1 MTAISSVLP
10 ASTHKEEMPRLIML
24 DQTYIIFD
32 VDCAGNASEV
42 VHIRKLS
49 RAGIVAFR
57 FQTNVPTRY
66 IVKPCSGVLENS
78 IPVRV
83 NIVLYGNRYNPNHLL
98 LVQAVEISNKE
109 ESKRVWQ
116 DPNLECRD
124 MQTIR
129 LELGTTVL
137 GVDRALG
144 FDDNSKKTEASILQA
159 LVRSR
164 KVGKAKVRELEG
176 IFFIFI
182 AETSVKS
189 PP

>member
-1 MTAISSVLP
+1 
-10 ASTHKEEMPRLIML
+10 
-24 DQTYIIFD
+24 
-32 VDCAGNASEV
+32 
-42 VHIRKLS
+42 
-49 RAGIVAFR
+49 
-57 FQTNVPTRY
+57 
-66 IVKPCSGVLENS
+66 
-78 IPVRV
+78 V

-98 LVQAVEISNKE
+98 LVQAVEIRNKE

-164 KVGKAKVRELEG
+164 KVGKAKVRELE
-176 IFFIFI
+176 
-182 AETSVKS
+182 AENFVK
-189 PP
+189 PPP